1 MPDRP
6 PSPPSPQAL
15 RQARF
20 RERLKDR
27 GLKPVTLHVRPQYH
41 ALLKSLEKRMQ
52 RDNTPPSLLIAEID
66 STMSTPLAQT
76 TSAASAVAPHAAW
89 TARPLYDALQPY
101 LTRYGMTAE
110 LIDGAEPTI
119 HIVVDDDGELDVTMA
134 VSGEQIFV
142 SVPLVTADDV
152 ADIPGLNDACL
163 RMNPINP
170 LSNLGIVRQADGRDL
185 YIVFGE
191 LSSRSPVVNVLEE
204 IRVLADNALEAAEA
218 IAPFL
223 GAHAP
228 LAAMSLAQEA

>member
-1 MPDRP
+1 MSDRP
-6 PSPPSPQAL
+6 PSSPSPEAL

-20 RERLKDR
+20 RERMKDR

-41 ALLKSLEKRMQ
+41 SLLKSLEKRMQ

-66 STMSTPLAQT
+66 STMSTPQAIS

-89 TARPLYDALQPY
+89 TARPLFDALQPH

-110 LIDGAEPTI
+110 LIDGSDPTI

-152 ADIPGLNDACL
+152 SDIHGLNDACL

-170 LSNLGIVRQADGRDL
+170 LSNLGIVRQGDGRDV

-204 IRVLADNALEAAEA
+204 IRVLADNALDAAEA
-218 IAPFL
+218 ISPFL

-228 LAAMSLAQEA
+228 LAGMSLAKEG

>member
-1 MPDRP
+1 MSDASLP
-6 PSPPSPQAL
+6 PISPQAL

-20 RERLKDR
+20 RERLKSQ

-41 ALLKSLEKRMQ
+41 PLLKSLEKRMQ

-66 STMSTPLAQT
+66 STMSTPLAQPM
-76 TSAASAVAPHAAW
+76 SASTAIAPPAAW
-89 TARPLYDALQPY
+89 TARPLFEALQPH
-101 LTRYGMTAE
+101 LNRYGMSAE
-110 LIDGAEPTI
+110 LIDGADPTI
-119 HIVVDDDGELDVTMA
+119 HIVVDDDGELDVTLA

-142 SVPLVTADDV
+142 SVPLVTSDDV
-152 ADIPGLNDACL
+152 ADIHGLNDACL

-170 LSNLGIVRQADGRDL
+170 LSNLGIVRQGDGRDV

-191 LSSRSPVVNVLEE
+191 VSSRSPVVNVLEE
-204 IRVLADNALEAAEA
+204 IRVLADNALDAAEA

-228 LAAMSLAQEA
+228 LAAVGQGA